1 MSEYLIAFPSFFCT
15 FIAIALG
22 LFVWSRNFQSTSHR
36 LFAMGMAALALM
48 ALGNSLV
55 LLSSTLPAFI
65 FWQRISL
72 VGKVL
77 MPITWLTFVLTF
89 AHADFKLILIKRR
102 ILLIALLLASLVFL
116 LFVASDAFFY
126 PGSDMDT
133 SSPLLRLGPVGRWF
147 YIYLLLSSVLILAQL
162 ENTFRSASESQRWQI
177 KFLIIGIGTIFAFSI
192 YTSSQTLLF
201 STIFTQ
207 LIPMEAILI
216 LISLGMMAFSLV
228 RHRNLEVDLFVSRH
242 VVYGSV
248 IFIASGIYLFAVGLL
263 ARILSSFGNRINPF
277 LAPLIILL
285 LISGLVI
292 FLSSSMVSRRLRLF
306 ISQHFYKHKYDF
318 HLKWLE
324 ATERLGSRQTMSD
337 LISALTDFIKE
348 TLGATEVFVWLYNKE
363 RGQFLNGG
371 LRLTAGHDLVSYITG
386 HISPVAI
393 RDLPPTIS
401 SGFSEHGSGDMVDQP
416 LASTLYPLSSVLT
429 PLIANDIVIGFIIIG
444 PDITGNEYVQNDYDL
459 LRAVGKQIAHQILN
473 INLMDD
479 LSNSKKLEG
488 FHEMSVFVVHE
499 IKNLSMTLS
508 LMIPNVE
515 THFDK
520 PEFRRDALKT
530 LNQIVVKLN
539 DFTSRLSGF
548 SRIFNL
554 EKAKVDIN
562 RLIAGTITTLDGVIN
577 ANMTQQLEPLLP
589 LLEID
594 QTQIKEVLI
603 NLLMN
608 AHNAVGQEGT
618 IRISTL
624 LHDGSVILS
633 VSDNGGGMT
642 EDFIKDKLFKPFKTT
657 KPQGLG
663 IGLFHSK
670 KIIEA
675 HGGSIDVQSEKGKGT
690 TFQVCLPVKSVR

>member
-1 MSEYLIAFPSFFCT
+1 MSAYLIVLPSLFST
-15 FIAIALG
+15 FMAIVLG
-22 LFVWSRNFQSTSHR
+22 LFVWSRNFQGTSHR
-36 LFAMGMAALALM
+36 LFASGMAALAVM
-48 ALGNSLV
+48 QLGNSLV
-55 LLSSTLPAFI
+55 LLSSSVPAFI

-72 VGKVL
+72 IGEVL
-77 MPITWLTFVLTF
+77 MPITWLTFGLTF
-89 AHADFKLILIKRR
+89 AHADIKQILSRWR
-102 ILLIALLLASLVFL
+102 ILLIALLFSSLVFL
-116 LFVASDAFFY
+116 LFIGSDVFLY
-126 PGSDMDT
+126 PGSDMNT
-133 SSPLLRLGPVGRWF
+133 SIPVLKLGPVGRWF

-207 LIPMEAILI
+207 LIPMESILI
-216 LISLGMMAFSLV
+216 LIALGMMAFSLV

-242 VVYGSV
+242 VVYGSI

-285 LISGLVI
+285 LIMGLVI
-292 FLSSSMVSRRLRLF
+292 FLSSGLVRRRLRLF
-306 ISQHFYKHKYDF
+306 ISKHFYKHKYDF

-324 ATERLGSRQTMSD
+324 ATERLRSRQTILD
-337 LISALTDFIKE
+337 LISALSEFIKE
-348 TLGATEVFVWLYNKE
+348 TLGATEVSVWIYNKE
-363 RGQFLNGG
+363 RGQFLNGD
-371 LRLTAGHDLVSYITG
+371 LKLTADRDLVNFITG

-393 RDLPPTIS
+393 KDLPPTVDA
-401 SGFSEHGSGDMVDQP
+401 GFRVQGSGLTTP
-416 LASTLYPLSSVLT
+416 YPLSSVLT
-429 PLIANDIVIGFIIIG
+429 PLIANDILIGFIIIG

-473 INLMDD
+473 ISLMDD
-479 LSNSKKLEG
+479 LSNAKKLEG
-488 FHEMSVFVVHE
+488 FHEMSTFVVHE
-499 IKNLSMTLS
+499 VKNLSMTLS

-520 PEFRRDALKT
+520 PEFRKDALKT

-562 RLIAGTITTLDGVIN
+562 GLIAGTIATLNGVIN
-577 ANMTQQLEPLLP
+577 TDITQQLQPLLP

-608 AHNAVGQEGT
+608 AYNAVELKGT
-618 IRISTL
+618 IHISTL
-624 LHDGSVILS
+624 LEDGSVILS

-642 EDFIKDKLFKPFKTT
+642 ADFIQDKLFKPFKTT

-675 HGGSIDVQSEKGKGT
+675 HGGSIDVQSEEGKGT
-690 TFQVCLPVKSVR
+690 TFRIHLPVKSER

>member
-1 MSEYLIAFPSFFCT
+1 MPAYLIVLPSLSSAFV
-15 FIAIALG
+15 AIALG
-22 LFVWSRNFQSTSHR
+22 LFVWSRNFQGVSHR
-36 LFAMGMAALALM
+36 LFASGMATLAVM
-48 ALGNSLV
+48 ELGNSLF
-55 LLSSTLPAFI
+55 LISSSVPAFI

-77 MPITWLTFVLTF
+77 MPITWLSFSLTF
-89 AHADFKLILIKRR
+89 AHADFKLILKRRR
-102 ILLIALLLASLVFL
+102 ILLVALFFASLVFL
-116 LFVASDAFFY
+116 LFAGSDAFLY

-133 SSPLLRLGPVGRWF
+133 SSPSLKLGPIGHWF

-216 LISLGMMAFSLV
+216 LIALGMMAFSLV

-263 ARILSSFGNRINPF
+263 VRILSSLGNRINPF

-285 LISGLVI
+285 LIMGLVI
-292 FLSSSMVSRRLRLF
+292 FLSSGMVRRRLKLF
-306 ISQHFYKHKYDF
+306 ISKHFYKHKYDF

-324 ATERLGSRQTMSD
+324 ATERLGSRQTISD
-337 LISALTDFIKE
+337 LITGLSEFIKE
-348 TLGATEVFVWLYNKE
+348 TLGAAEASVWLYNKE
-363 RGQFLNGG
+363 KGQFLNGD
-371 LRLTAGHDLVSYITG
+371 LKLKAGRDLVNFITG

-393 RDLPPTIS
+393 KDLPPTVIA
-401 SGFSEHGSGDMVDQP
+401 GFREQGVGCRVQGTVTP
-416 LASTLYPLSSVLT
+416 YTPSSVLT
-429 PLIANDIVIGFIIIG
+429 SLIANDILIGFIIIG
-444 PDITGNEYVQNDYDL
+444 PDNTGNEYVQNDYDL

-473 INLMDD
+473 ISLTDD
-479 LSNSKKLEG
+479 LSNAKKLEG
-488 FHEMSVFVVHE
+488 FHEMSTFVVHE
-499 IKNLSMTLS
+499 VKNLSMTLS

-520 PEFRRDALKT
+520 PEFRKDVLKT
-530 LNQIVVKLN
+530 LTQIVVKLN

-548 SRIFNL
+548 SKAFNL
-554 EKAKVDIN
+554 EKAKVDMN
-562 RLIAGTITTLDGVIN
+562 RLIVETIAALDGVIDTN
-577 ANMTQQLEPLLP
+577 ITQQLEPLLP
-589 LLEID
+589 VLEID
-594 QTQIKEVLI
+594 RTQIKEVLI

-608 AHNAVGQEGT
+608 AHNAVGPKGT
-618 IRISTL
+618 ICISTIL
-624 LHDGSVILS
+624 EDGSVILS
-633 VSDNGGGMT
+633 VTDNGGGMT
-642 EDFIKDKLFKPFKTT
+642 EDFIQDKLFKPFKTT

-675 HGGSIDVQSEKGKGT
+675 HGGAIDVQSKKGKGT
-690 TFQVCLPVKSVR
+690 TFQIRLPVKSER

>member
-1 MSEYLIAFPSFFCT
+1 
-15 FIAIALG
+15 
-22 LFVWSRNFQSTSHR
+22 
-36 LFAMGMAALALM
+36 MAALAVM
-48 ALGNSLV
+48 ELGNSLG
-55 LLSSTLPAFI
+55 LLSSSVPAFL
-65 FWQRISL
+65 FWKRISL
-72 VGKVL
+72 IGEVL
-77 MPITWLTFVLTF
+77 MPITWLTFGLTF
-89 AHADFKLILIKRR
+89 AHADLKLILSRRR
-102 ILLIALLLASLVFL
+102 ILLIALLFASLVFL
-116 LFVASDAFFY
+116 LFAASDAFLY
-126 PGSDMDT
+126 PGSDMDP
-133 SSPLLRLGPVGRWF
+133 SSPLLKLGPIGRWF

-207 LIPMEAILI
+207 LIPMESILI
-216 LISLGMMAFSLV
+216 LIALGMMAFSLV

-263 ARILSSFGNRINPF
+263 VRILGSFGNRINPF

-285 LISGLVI
+285 LIMGLVI
-292 FLSSSMVSRRLRLF
+292 FLSSGLVRRRLRLF
-306 ISQHFYKHKYDF
+306 ISKHFYKHKYDF

-324 ATERLGSRQTMSD
+324 ATERLGSRQTISD
-337 LISALTDFIKE
+337 LIYALSDFIKE
-348 TLGATEVFVWLYNKE
+348 TLGASEVSVWLYNKKK
-363 RGQFLNGG
+363 GQFLKGD
-371 LRLTAGHDLVSYITG
+371 LKLTAGRDLVNFITG

-393 RDLPPTIS
+393 KDLPPTVNA
-401 SGFSEHGSGDMVDQP
+401 GFRGQGSGDRVDY
-416 LASTLYPLSSVLT
+416 TLHPTPYTPSSVLT
-429 PLIANDIVIGFIIIG
+429 PLIANDILIGFIIIG
-444 PDITGNEYVQNDYDL
+444 PDITGNEYVLNDYDL

-473 INLMDD
+473 ISLMDD
-479 LSNSKKLEG
+479 LSDAKKLEG
-488 FHEMSVFVVHE
+488 FHEMSTFVVHE
-499 IKNLSMTLS
+499 VKNLSMTLS

-515 THFDK
+515 IHFDK
-520 PEFRRDALKT
+520 PEFRKDALKT

-562 RLIAGTITTLDGVIN
+562 GLIAETIATLNGVIN
-577 ANMTQQLEPLLP
+577 TNITRQLQPLLP

-594 QTQIKEVLI
+594 QAQIKEVLI

-608 AHNAVGQEGT
+608 SHNAVGLKGT
-618 IRISTL
+618 IHISTL
-624 LHDGSVILS
+624 LEDGTVILS

-642 EDFIKDKLFKPFKTT
+642 ADFIQDNLFKPFKTT

-675 HGGSIDVQSEKGKGT
+675 HGGSIDVQSEKCKGT
-690 TFQVCLPVKSVR
+690 TIQIRLPVRSER